1 MIDKKMKDKDVGKKF
16 AKDLKQ
22 VQEQYID
29 YPYPLRNPEDEKTR
43 IILIDNFYL
52 GEINHWLFG
61 GKENFQDNFR
71 ILVAGAGTGDAVICY
86 AEQLKNTNA
95 EIVYLDFSKA
105 SMAIAQERAK
115 IRGLKNIKW
124 VNDSI
129 LNIPNLKL
137 GKFDYINCVGV
148 LHHLESPEL
157 GLKIL
162 KDSLSAKGGMDLMVY
177 AHYGRTG
184 VYHIQKL
191 MQMVNKDVIS
201 RAEEVKNGW
210 VVMNSLP
217 STNWYNLG
225 CNFTPTDHIL
235 FGDVGLYDLFLHKQ
249 DRAYTIP
256 QLYDFV
262 AEAGLNF
269 VDFNNPNNRIILR
282 LENYIK
288 DPALLEE
295 LKKRDI
301 IDQQAMCEILAG
313 SIIKHQFFVSNQ
325 KASIASFEDLDNV
338 PYFYKVK
345 SIVKDVYDYLE
356 KNPMLISVNFPLRY
370 ETAGNATVALPATS
384 FTKYLFKY
392 MIDETMSF
400 REIFDAAMA
409 DMDKK
414 IEDKLLV
421 EEVKN
426 TLTILHNAGVLLL
439 RNKNVGPFPMLSN

>member
-1 MIDKKMKDKDVGKKF
+1 MIDKKMKDKDIGKKF

-22 VQEQYID
+22 VQDQYID

-43 IILIDNFYL
+43 IILVGNFYL
-52 GEINHWLFG
+52 GEINHWVFG
-61 GKENFQDNFR
+61 GKESFQDNFR

-137 GKFDYINCVGV
+137 GTFDYINCIGV

-157 GLKIL
+157 GLKVL
-162 KDSLSAKGGMDLMVY
+162 KDSLSTKGGMDLMVY

-184 VYHIQKL
+184 VYHIQTL
-191 MQMVNKDVIS
+191 MQMVNNVVTS
-201 RAEEVKNGW
+201 RTEEVKNGW
-210 VVMNSLP
+210 AVMTSLP
-217 STNWYNLG
+217 ATNWYNLG
-225 CNFTPTDHIL
+225 SNSSSDHIL
-235 FGDVGLYDLFLHKQ
+235 FGDVGMYDLFLHKQ

-256 QLYDFV
+256 QLYDFI

-269 VDFNNPNNRIILR
+269 VDFNDPYNRLILR

-301 IDQQAMCEILAG
+301 IDQQAMCEIIAG
-313 SIIKHQFFVSNQ
+313 SIVKHQFFVSNQ
-325 KASIASFEDLDNV
+325 KSSIASFEDLENV
-338 PYFYKVK
+338 PYFYNAK
-345 SIVKDVYDYLE
+345 SVVKDIYGYLE
-356 KNPMLISVNFPLRY
+356 RNHSAISVNFPLQY
-370 ETAGNATVALPATS
+370 QTLGDVTVTLPVTS

-400 REIFDAAMA
+400 REIFDAAMT
-409 DMDKK
+409 DMGKK
-414 IEDKLLV
+414 IEDKLLI
-421 EEVKN
+421 EQVKN